1 MKRKNIPQDE
11 PSRHFN
17 PYQLGVFELR
27 VCGTICAYFVG
38 WGGKWDYQRA
48 RNIRA
53 GLYFP
58 TADDAVEFRDKIENA
73 RKVFIDDHRQI
84 A

>member
-1 MKRKNIPQDE
+1 MKAKNEKQYFP
-11 PSRHFN
+11 RN
-17 PYQLGVFELR
+17 KLGVFQLI
-27 VCGTICAYFVG
+27 VCGTVCAYFVG
-38 WGGKWDYQRA
+38 WRGRFAGA

-58 TADDAVEFRDKIENA
+58 TPESAIRFRDEIENG
-73 RKVFIDDHRQI
+73 RRVFIDQIDQI

>member
-1 MKRKNIPQDE
+1 MKTKEPKICFSRRK
-11 PSRHFN
+11 
-17 PYQLGVFELR
+17 LGVFELR
-27 VCGTICAYFVG
+27 VCGTVCAYFVG
-38 WGGKWDYQRA
+38 WRSKWYERG

-58 TADDAVEFRDKIENA
+58 TAESAIKFRDSIEDA
-73 RKVFIDDHRQI
+73 RQVFVDDHTQI

>member
-11 PSRHFN
+11 PRQTFSRRK
-17 PYQLGVFELR
+17 LGVFELV
-27 VCGTICAYFVG
+27 VCGTVCAYFVG
-38 WGGKWDYQRA
+38 WRSRWYERG

-58 TADDAVEFRDKIENA
+58 TAESAIKFRDSIEDA
-73 RKVFIDDHRQI
+73 RAAFVDEHRQI

>member
-1 MKRKNIPQDE
+1 MKDKKQQYFSRRK
-11 PSRHFN
+11 
-17 PYQLGVFELR
+17 LGVFELV
-27 VCGTICAYFVG
+27 VCGTVCAYFVG
-38 WGGKWDYQRA
+38 WRSRWYERG

-58 TADDAVEFRDKIENA
+58 TAESAIKFRDEIENG
-73 RKVFIDDHRQI
+73 RQLFVDEHRQI

>member
-1 MKRKNIPQDE
+1 MKRKNTPQDE
-11 PSRHFN
+11 PREYFSRRK
-17 PYQLGVFELR
+17 LGVFELV
-27 VCGTICAYFVG
+27 VCGTVCAYFVG
-38 WGGKWDYQRA
+38 WRGKWYERG

-58 TADDAVEFRDKIENA
+58 TAESAIKFRDEIENG
-73 RKVFIDDHRQI
+73 RQVFMDEHRQI

>member
-1 MKRKNIPQDE
+1 MKRKNIPQDDNNT
-11 PSRHFN
+11 FN
-17 PYQLGVFELR
+17 PFGLGVFELR
-27 VCGTICAYFVG
+27 VCGTVCAYFVG
-38 WGGKWDYQRA
+38 WRSHWYERG

-58 TADDAVEFRDKIENA
+58 TAEAAIKFRDSIEDA
-73 RKVFIDDHRQI
+73 RQIFVDEHRQI

>member
-11 PSRHFN
+11 HNPFN
-17 PYQLGVFELR
+17 PFRLGVFELR
-27 VCGTICAYFVG
+27 VCGTVCAYFVG
-38 WGGKWDYQRA
+38 WRSRWYERG

-58 TADDAVEFRDKIENA
+58 TAEAAIKFRDSIEDA
-73 RKVFIDDHRQI
+73 RQVFVDEHRQI
-84 A
+84 G

>member
-1 MKRKNIPQDE
+1 MREKNERQYFP
-11 PSRHFN
+11 RN
-17 PYQLGVFELR
+17 KLGVFQLV
-27 VCGTICAYFVG
+27 VCGTVCAYFVG
-38 WGGKWDYQRA
+38 WCGRWSGA

-58 TADDAVEFRDKIENA
+58 TKEAAIKFRDDIENN
-73 RKVFIDDHRQI
+73 RSVFIDEIEQI

>member
-1 MKRKNIPQDE
+1 MKDKKQQYFSRRK
-11 PSRHFN
+11 
-17 PYQLGVFELR
+17 LGVFELV
-27 VCGTICAYFVG
+27 VCGTVCAYFVG
-38 WGGKWDYQRA
+38 WRSRWYERG

-58 TADDAVEFRDKIENA
+58 TAESAIKFRDEIENG
-73 RKVFIDDHRQI
+73 RQLLVDEHRQI